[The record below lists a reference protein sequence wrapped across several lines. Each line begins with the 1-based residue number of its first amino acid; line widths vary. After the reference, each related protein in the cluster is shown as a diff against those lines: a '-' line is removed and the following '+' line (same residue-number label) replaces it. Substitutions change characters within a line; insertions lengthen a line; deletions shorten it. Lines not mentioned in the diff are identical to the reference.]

1 MSEKIAAF
9 LTEKSI
15 KKDSVLNL
23 PVTAIKGCTEEL
35 SKALEEKGYKNIGDL
50 IKIKKLEDVM
60 GKKSGLSIEIIEKM
74 VTAARIIDDFVNGKK
89 TTDKKIVVVGL
100 DNAGKTSIIQTLL
113 DPKSDKKDA
122 KPTQGLAYENVD
134 VFGYDLSVWDF
145 GGQESYREQYLT
157 DKEKNFGYTDIFVFV
172 VDISEKKRFKEAVE
186 YLQSIVDIYKFLG
199 ESPISIICLHKS
211 DLISPKELAK
221 VKSSLLA
228 DLGSV
233 MSELKFSTYTT
244 SIFDVNSV
252 FTAFSSGFR
261 EISPVKSI
269 MAKILDNFQE
279 KIKSEYIAFFNATG
293 ICVAEV
299 GEAKK
304 KELTKNFS
312 FNVILGEEL
321 DVFPEEAN
329 KIILALDDKKY
340 CILER
345 IKSKKEKFYLS
356 WLSKESPEI
365 LTKEPL
371 IEEMKPWIDNFF

>member
-9 LTEKSI
+9 LTEKTI
-15 KKDSVLNL
+15 KKDTVLDL
-23 PVTAIKGCTEEL
+23 PCTAIKGCTAEIA
-35 SKALEEKGYKNIGDL
+35 KTLETKGYKKIGDL
-50 IKIKKLEDVM
+50 IKIKNLDDVT
-60 GKKSGLSIEIIEKM
+60 GKKSELDIVVIEKM
-74 VTAARIIDDFVNGKK
+74 VTAARIIDDFAKGKK
-89 TTDKKIVVVGL
+89 ATDKKIVVVGL

-113 DPKSDKKDA
+113 DPKTDKKDA

-145 GGQESYREQYLT
+145 GGQESYRQQYLT
-157 DKEKNFGYTDIFVFV
+157 DKEKSFGYTDIFIFVF
-172 VDISEKKRFKEAVE
+172 DISEKKRFKEAVD
-186 YLQSIVDIYKFLG
+186 YLKSIVDIYKFLG

-221 VKSSLLA
+221 VKSGLLE
-228 DLGSV
+228 DLSSV
-233 MSELKFSTYTT
+233 LGELRFSTYAT
-244 SIFDVNSV
+244 SIFDNNSI

-269 MAKILDNFQE
+269 IEKILDNFQN

-299 GEAKK
+299 GEGKNK
-304 KELTKNFS
+304 DLSKNFS

-321 DVFPEEAN
+321 EVFPDEAN
-329 KIILALDDKKY
+329 KIILALNDNKY

-356 WLSKESPEI
+356 WVSSETPEI
-365 LTKEPL
+365 LSKEPL
-371 IEEMKPWIDNFF
+371 IDEMKPWIENFF